1 MGIVR
6 DLTINIIL
14 TRQEVN
20 MGDHAETV
28 WDAVAPIPG
37 ETVEELVKRTLTDRT
52 WSSSVE
58 RVRPS
63 TSLTI
68 RVAEAPDPEEAS

>member
-1 MGIVR
+1 MR
-6 DLTINIIL
+6 NLTINIML

-28 WDAVAPIPG
+28 WDAVAPVPG
-37 ETVEELVKRTLTDRT
+37 ETVEELVKRTLI
-52 WSSSVE
+52 E
-58 RVRPS
+58 RGWPKGEEQVRPS

-68 RVAEAPDPEEAS
+68 RVAEAPEPEEES